1 MLRYRSLRVSVMF
14 IMQIRRAGAYTAA
27 GNVLFPLPG
36 GQQFIAHRGFAFRV
50 ISSAAAAS

>member
-1 MLRYRSLRVSVMF
+1 MF